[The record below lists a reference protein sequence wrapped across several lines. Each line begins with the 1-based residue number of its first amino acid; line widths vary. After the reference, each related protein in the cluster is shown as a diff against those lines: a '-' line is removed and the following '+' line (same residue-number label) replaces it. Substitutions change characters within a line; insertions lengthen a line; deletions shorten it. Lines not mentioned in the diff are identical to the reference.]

1 MKKEKIKVLFAC
13 VENSFRSQIAE
24 GVAKKFFSDYIEAY
38 SAGSKPTDAINPKAK
53 IVLEEIGFDTTSLKP
68 KGFFDLPDIEF
79 DYLVTMGCKEVCP
92 IFPSKK
98 SLNWELDDI
107 KNHPIEKIRD
117 MRELIKSNIQKIVDE
132 EFKDVT

>member
-1 MKKEKIKVLFAC
+1 MKKEKLKVLFAC

-38 SAGSKPTDAINPKAK
+38 SAGSRPVEKINLNAK
-53 IVLEEIGFDTTSLKP
+53 IVLEEIGIDTTDLKP
-68 KGFFDLPDIEF
+68 KVFFDLPDIEF

-98 SLNWELDDI
+98 SLNWELEDI
-107 KNHPIEKIRD
+107 KNHPIEKIRE
-117 MRELIKSNIQKIVDE
+117 MREFIKSKIQEIVDE
-132 EFKDVT
+132 EFNH

>member
-1 MKKEKIKVLFAC
+1 MKKEKLKVLFAC

-38 SAGSKPTDAINPKAK
+38 SAGSRPVEKINLNAK
-53 IVLEEIGFDTTSLKP
+53 IVLEEIGIDTTDLKP

-98 SLNWELDDI
+98 SLNWELEDI
-107 KNHPIEKIRD
+107 KNHPIEKIRE
-117 MRELIKSNIQKIVDE
+117 MREFIKSKIQEIVDE
-132 EFKDVT
+132 EFNH